1 MVLIT
6 PTRPFQPYK
15 HKLRTFLS
23 SDRDAPF
30 ERRIH
35 VWIIQRAL
43 ILGLVLIECGGVIKW
58 GLWAWRGDWRGRRWG
73 IVLSDLEAVLG
84 SGRELRGEE
93 LRGCG
98 EDFLCCLY
106 FWSVLTGKRESKRER
121 PSNRIAQL
129 RKSPSDWK
137 VLYKI
142 QMCETAYFEQRPN
155 PSLSHFH
162 QLWLVKKTLTS
173 ESLTPKF
180 AT

>member
-58 GLWAWRGDWRGRRWG
+58 GLWAWHGDWWGRRWG

-84 SGRELRGEE
+84 SGRELRG
-93 LRGCG
+93 CG

-106 FWSVLTGKRESKRER
+106 FWSVLTGNRER
-121 PSNRIAQL
+121 KRGAQL

-137 VLYKI
+137 VLYKT

-162 QLWLVKKTLTS
+162 QLWLVKKNTHLRRFD
-173 ESLTPKF
+173 P
-180 AT
+180 

>member
-58 GLWAWRGDWRGRRWG
+58 GLWAWHGDWWGRRWG

-84 SGRELRGEE
+84 SGRELRG
-93 LRGCG
+93 CG

-106 FWSVLTGKRESKRER
+106 FWSVLTGNRER
-121 PSNRIAQL
+121 KRGAQL

-137 VLYKI
+137 VLYKT
-142 QMCETAYFEQRPN
+142 QMCETAYFEQRSN

-162 QLWLVKKTLTS
+162 QLWLVKKNTHLRRFD
-173 ESLTPKF
+173 P
-180 AT
+180 

>member
-23 SDRDAPF
+23 SDRDRPS

-58 GLWAWRGDWRGRRWG
+58 GLWAWHGDWWGRRWG

-84 SGRELRGEE
+84 SGRELRG
-93 LRGCG
+93 CG

-106 FWSVLTGKRESKRER
+106 FWSVLTGNRER
-121 PSNRIAQL
+121 KRGAQL

>member
-58 GLWAWRGDWRGRRWG
+58 GLWAWHGDWWGRRWG

-84 SGRELRGEE
+84 SGRELRG
-93 LRGCG
+93 CG

-106 FWSVLTGKRESKRER
+106 FWSVLTGNRER
-121 PSNRIAQL
+121 KRGAQL